1 MIIIYECC
9 TSWDKLRVLLWIIIH
24 KNTITESSNR
34 WLSNKY
40 PHQILFAYH
49 VSRDGVTC
57 SAHGNILELNIGR
70 IEMRHTKDGVPTYL
84 TGPSLPSCLRHH
96 SSLQNFSWWNY
107 FLTLSI
113 CKLPTKVTT
122 QSKAKVSLLTSIT
135 GGPGSDFGPET
146 SYSYMHFVA
155 FLRPW
160 RKIQES
166 GSHRTTRYHIT

>member
-1 MIIIYECC
+1 MQLAQQGNYVTAISSLTAMIIIYECC
-9 TSWDKLRVLLWIIIH
+9 TSWDKLLLWIIIH
-24 KNTITESSNR
+24 KNTITESSKR
-34 WLSNKY
+34 WLSNKT

-70 IEMRHTKDGVPTYL
+70 TEMRQSKDGVSTYL
-84 TGPSLPSCLRHH
+84 SGPSSPSCLCHH
-96 SSLQNFSWWNY
+96 SSLQKFSWSIY

-135 GGPGSDFGPET
+135 GGPGPDFGPET
-146 SYSYMHFVA
+146 SYCYRHFVA
-155 FLRPW
+155 FLHP
-160 RKIQES
+160 
-166 GSHRTTRYHIT
+166 